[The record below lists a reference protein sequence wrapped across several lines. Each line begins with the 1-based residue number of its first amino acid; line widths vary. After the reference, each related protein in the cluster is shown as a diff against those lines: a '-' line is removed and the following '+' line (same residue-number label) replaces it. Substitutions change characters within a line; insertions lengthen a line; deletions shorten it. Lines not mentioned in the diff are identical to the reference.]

1 MKDVRQIAVVGAGL
15 MGHGIA
21 QTFAQKGYLVSV
33 YDLNKDILDQAFHN
47 IKSNLDT
54 FVEVGLEN
62 EAMIGEILSHLTM
75 TTELDHAVG
84 DADFVIEAAP
94 EDLDLKRDLFK
105 DIDKYTPDYTILA
118 SNTSML
124 PISEFGSQAEKKDKL
139 IITHWFN
146 PPHIVPVVEVVLGKE
161 TSEET
166 FQITFQVLNKI
177 GKQPVRVLKEIP
189 GFLVNRIQTAMFRE
203 VLSLLEQKVASPEDL
218 DKAVRGSFGFRL
230 GVVGVLE
237 TMDMAGL
244 ALMYKGTKHLY
255 KFIDNSV
262 EPQSV
267 LKEKIDKGEL
277 GLKTGKGFFSYGS
290 GPSSEQSD
298 LKLKKRDKKL
308 LEILK
313 ALAA

>member
-1 MKDVRQIAVVGAGL
+1 

-62 EAMIGEILSHLTM
+62 EVRVGEILSHLTM

-105 DIDKYTPDYTILA
+105 DIDKYTPDHTILA

-124 PISEFGSQAEKKDKL
+124 PISEFGSQAVKKDKL

-146 PPHIVPVVEVVLGKE
+146 PPHIVPVVEVVLGNE

-166 FQITFQVLNKI
+166 FQRTFQVLNKI

-218 DKAVRGSFGFRL
+218 DNAVRGSFGFRL

-244 ALMYKGTKHLY
+244 DLMYKGTKHLY

>member
-1 MKDVRQIAVVGAGL
+1 MKDVKQIAVVGAGL

-21 QTFAQKGYLVSV
+21 QAFAQKGYSVSV
-33 YDLNKDILDQAFHN
+33 YDLNDSILDQAFHN
-47 IKSNLDT
+47 IKSNLNT
-54 FVEVGLEN
+54 FVEVGVEN
-62 EAMIGEILSHLTM
+62 EVRVGEILSNLTM

-84 DADFVIEAAP
+84 EADFVIEAAP
-94 EDLDLKRDLFK
+94 EDLNLKRGLFK
-105 DIDKYTPDYTILA
+105 NIDKYTPDHTILA

-124 PISEFGSQAEKKDKL
+124 PISEFGSQAVKKNKL

-146 PPHIVPVVEVVLGKE
+146 PPHIVPLVEIVSGKD

-166 FQITFQVLNKI
+166 FKITFQLLTKI
-177 GKQPVRVLKEIP
+177 GKQPVKVMNEIP

-203 VLSLLEQKVASPEDL
+203 VLSLLEQNVASPEDL

-230 GVVGVLE
+230 GVIGVLE

-244 ALMYKGTKHLY
+244 DLMYKGTKYLY

-262 EPQSV
+262 EPQRV
-267 LKEKIDKGEL
+267 LKEKVDKGDL
-277 GLKTGKGFFSYGS
+277 GVKTGKGFFSYESGS
-290 GPSSEQSD
+290 SSDKSESS
-298 LKLKKRDKKL
+298 LKKRDKKL

-313 ALAA
+313 VLAP

>member
-1 MKDVRQIAVVGAGL
+1 

-54 FVEVGLEN
+54 FVDVGLEN

-244 ALMYKGTKHLY
+244 DLMYKGTKHLY